1 MASVTARAPVAALR
15 PSASLKS
22 SSSAFLG
29 HSSRLGRTASP
40 TRRSLKA
47 EAKGEWLPGLPSPAY
62 LDGRSVLLFLT
73 LASRPQRRQPTD
85 MPMYMYRAQPAG

>member
-15 PSASLKS
+15 PSSASSLKSSS

-40 TRRSLKA
+40 TTRRSLKA

-62 LDGRSVLLFLT
+62 LDGRSVFLFL
-73 LASRPQRRQPTD
+73 
-85 MPMYMYRAQPAG
+85 

>member
-15 PSASLKS
+15 PSSASLRS
-22 SSSAFLG
+22 SFLG
-29 HSSRLGRTASP
+29 HSSRLGRSAAAP

-62 LDGRSVLLFLT
+62 LDGRSVT
-73 LASRPQRRQPTD
+73 
-85 MPMYMYRAQPAG
+85 

>member
-15 PSASLKS
+15 P
-22 SSSAFLG
+22 SSAFLG

-47 EAKGEWLPGLPSPAY
+47 EAKGEWLPGLPSPSY
-62 LDGRSVLLFLT
+62 LDGRSVILLLT
-73 LASRPQRRQPTD
+73 LVWLWPHWIARPQRWLAD
-85 MPMYMYRAQPAG
+85 D

>member
-15 PSASLKS
+15 PSSASLK

-47 EAKGEWLPGLPSPAY
+47 EAKGEWLPGLPSPSY
-62 LDGRSVLLFLT
+62 LDGRSVLLLLT
-73 LASRPQRRQPTD
+73 LVWPHWIARPQRWLAD
-85 MPMYMYRAQPAG
+85 D

>member
-15 PSASLKS
+15 PSSASLR

-29 HSSRLGRTASP
+29 HSSRLGRAAAP

-62 LDGRSVLLFLT
+62 LDGK
-73 LASRPQRRQPTD
+73 
-85 MPMYMYRAQPAG
+85 

>member
-15 PSASLKS
+15 PSSALLRS
-22 SSSAFLG
+22 SFLG
-29 HSSRLGRTASP
+29 HSSRLVRGAAVP

-62 LDGRSVLLFLT
+62 LDGRSVT
-73 LASRPQRRQPTD
+73 
-85 MPMYMYRAQPAG
+85 